1 MSSNN
6 SFISGN
12 DDEIQGIL
20 DGAIDT
26 HIHAGPDPY
35 IGRKLDARQLAED
48 SIAAGMAG
56 IVLKS
61 HDYPTQP
68 LAWALNRFLDNQRF
82 QVYGALALNFSV
94 GGLNPRAVDVA
105 LRLGTSVIWM
115 PTYDS
120 RQWDIAEDATTSTTV
135 APIGVSDDGV
145 LLPVCHE
152 ILDLISQHNATLAS
166 GHLNVEE
173 THLLLAEARQR
184 DIRCVVT
191 HASFWMPLSS
201 QKDLAKLGCFIEHSA
216 IATTG
221 KNPTTEFKKIILQIQ
236 EIGSQ
241 HVILSSDLGQSS
253 NPRPTVGLAHWVRNF
268 LSSGF
273 SEKQITQ
280 MIRENPRS
288 LLGK

>member
-6 SFISGN
+6 PFISGN
-12 DDEIQGIL
+12 EEEIEGIL
-20 DGAIDT
+20 AGAIDT
-26 HIHAGPDPY
+26 HVHAGPDPY
-35 IGRKLDARQLAED
+35 IERKLDAYQLAED

-61 HDYPTQP
+61 HDYPTQS
-68 LAWALNRFLDNQRF
+68 LAWVLNRFLNNQRF
-82 QVYGALALNFSV
+82 QVYGGLALNFSV

-120 RQWDIAEDATTSTTV
+120 RQWDVSEDATTSTTV
-135 APIGVSDDGV
+135 APIGISDDGV

-191 HASFWMPLSS
+191 HASFWMPLAS
-201 QKDLAKLGCFIEHSA
+201 QEYLAKLGCFIEQSA

-221 KNPTTEFKKIILQIQ
+221 KNPTNEFEKIISQIQ
-236 EIGSQ
+236 AIGSQ
-241 HVILSSDLGQSS
+241 HVILSSDLGQAS
-253 NPRPTVGLAHWVRNF
+253 NPRPSVGLAHWVRNF
-268 LSSGF
+268 LSVGF
-273 SEKQITQ
+273 SEAQISQ
-280 MIRENPRS
+280 MIKENPHR